1 MSDTPDVVNCR
12 QLASGNSPHTPD
24 LGSKIKNRIF
34 ALQTSKHMNK
44 LPDYMFTRKFLFL
57 TVLFIVVFSILFL
70 QLYSPFSSTYWFT
83 LRENYK
89 LIGTFTMYAFS
100 VLFLLSSKVLLMDL
114 NRRYGVGIPGLIC
127 FSLAEVLIVSIIYI
141 AITMLVRQD
150 STTLWQ
156 LFPRALFCIF
166 LILLIPYLIAYLFG
180 YAHGLKVQAG
190 SSPSRP
196 NGALVVSIHDIKG
209 NIKLSLR
216 IMDILYAV
224 SEDNY
229 VKVFYEQ
236 DGIVRNSM
244 IRTTA
249 KNIED
254 DLEGYITRCH
264 RSYLINI
271 AKVKFFNNDRD
282 NLYVILDQEGINPIP
297 VSRSYRDTIAALLSK

>member
-1 MSDTPDVVNCR
+1 
-12 QLASGNSPHTPD
+12 
-24 LGSKIKNRIF
+24 
-34 ALQTSKHMNK
+34 MNK
-44 LPDYMFTRKFLFL
+44 LPDYMFTRRFLFL

-70 QLYSPFSSTYWFT
+70 QLYSPFSSTYWLS
-83 LRENYK
+83 LRDCHEM
-89 LIGTFTMYAFS
+89 LGTVIMYAFS

-114 NRRYGVGIPGLIC
+114 NRRYGVSGWRLLA
-127 FSLAEVLIVSIIYI
+127 FSVGEAVIVSVIYV

-150 STTLWQ
+150 VKLSD
-156 LFPRALFCIF
+156 LFPRALFCIL
-166 LILLIPYLIAYLFG
+166 LILVIPYIIAYLYG
-180 YAHGLKVQAG
+180 YAHGLKIQPG
-190 SSPSRP
+190 SSPSKP
-196 NGALVVSIHDIKG
+196 QGTLIVSIHDNKG

-229 VKVFYEQ
+229 VKIFYEQ
-236 DGIVRNSM
+236 DGVVRNSM

-254 DLEGYITRCH
+254 DLEGLITRCH

-271 AKVKFFNNDRD
+271 AKVRFFNNDRD

-297 VSRSYRDTIAALLSK
+297 VSRSYRDAIASLLSK

>member
-1 MSDTPDVVNCR
+1 
-12 QLASGNSPHTPD
+12 
-24 LGSKIKNRIF
+24 
-34 ALQTSKHMNK
+34 MNK

-83 LRENYK
+83 LRESYK
-89 LIGTFTMYAFS
+89 LLGTVTMYSFT
-100 VLFLLSSKVLLMDL
+100 VLFLISSKVLLMDL
-114 NRRYGVGIPGLIC
+114 YRRYGIGAWGLVLY
-127 FSLAEVLIVSIIYI
+127 SLAEVFIVAIIYT
-141 AITMLVRQD
+141 AILLLVQQNRA
-150 STTLWQ
+150 SLPE
-156 LFPRALFCIF
+156 LLPRALFCIF
-166 LILLIPYLIAYLFG
+166 LILLIPYTIAYLFG
-180 YAHGLKVQAG
+180 YAHGLKVQSG
-190 SSPSRP
+190 SSSTKT
-196 NGALVVSIHDIKG
+196 NGTFVVSIHDIKG

-236 DGIVRNSM
+236 DGVVKNSM

-271 AKVKFFNNDRD
+271 ARVKFFNNDRD
-282 NLYVILDQEGINPIP
+282 NLYVILDQEGVNPIP
-297 VSRSYRDTIAALLSK
+297 VSRSYRDAIALLLSK

>member
-1 MSDTPDVVNCR
+1 
-12 QLASGNSPHTPD
+12 
-24 LGSKIKNRIF
+24 
-34 ALQTSKHMNK
+34 MNK

-83 LRENYK
+83 LRESYK
-89 LIGTFTMYAFS
+89 TLGTITMYAFTI
-100 VLFLLSSKVLLMDL
+100 LFLLSSKVLLMDL
-114 NRRYGVGIPGLIC
+114 NNRHGVGLWGLIL
-127 FSLAEVLIVSIIYI
+127 FSFAEVIIVSLIYI
-141 AITMLVRQD
+141 AITMLVKQNQV
-150 STTLWQ
+150 SLNE

-166 LILLIPYLIAYLFG
+166 LILLMPYMIAYLYG
-180 YAHGLKVQAG
+180 YAHGLKVQSG
-190 SSPSRP
+190 SSPTRP
-196 NGALVVSIHDIKG
+196 NGALIVSIHDIKG

-236 DGIVRNSM
+236 DGVVRNSM

-254 DLEGYITRCH
+254 DLEGQITRCH

-297 VSRSYRDTIAALLSK
+297 VSRSYRDTIASLLSGK

>member
-1 MSDTPDVVNCR
+1 M
-12 QLASGNSPHTPD
+12 
-24 LGSKIKNRIF
+24 SKI
-34 ALQTSKHMNK
+34 
-44 LPDYMFTRKFLFL
+44 PDYMFTRKFLFL

-83 LRENYK
+83 LHNSYK
-89 LIGTFTMYAFS
+89 MLGTVFMYVVS
-100 VLFLLSSKVLLMDL
+100 VMFLLSSKVLLIDL
-114 NRRYGVGIPGLIC
+114 NRKYGVGVWGLIA
-127 FSLAEVLIVSIIYI
+127 FSMAEVIIVSVFYV
-141 AITMLVRQD
+141 AITLLVKQND
-150 STTLWQ
+150 TNSVE

-166 LILLIPYLIAYLFG
+166 LILLIPYIIAYLFG
-180 YAHGLKVQAG
+180 YAHGLKLESGVY
-190 SSPSRP
+190 SSQPD
-196 NGALVVSIHDIKG
+196 GTLIVSIHDNRG

-236 DGIVRNSM
+236 NGMVRNSM
-244 IRTTA
+244 VRTTA

-254 DLEGYITRCH
+254 DLEGHITRCH

-271 AKVKFFNNDRD
+271 ARVRFFNNDRD

-297 VSRSYRDTIAALLSK
+297 VSRTCRDTIAALLSGKA